1 MQNGEEMRHYNDAT
15 GMKMII
21 RDYYEQTR
29 ATKLDNLEEIYNLPR
44 LNREEIENLTT
55 AFPL

>member
-1 MQNGEEMRHYNDAT
+1 MRHYNDAT